1 MRFSY
6 FLAAGIFL
14 LLLFLEEE
22 EEKREYY
29 EHVPQDVDELKKWAN
44 EFHKRV
50 NYPLYGIVL
59 AGRDDVEA
67 LSCVQDHHTDLAQIS
82 GQDCCFI
89 YFRDLKKAKDFANF
103 LHSRDQA
110 DWASQIVNLVGI
122 SDRQLPGFLFFKR
135 IDSGK
140 YMYISLKGLSKQKI
154 LVLARE
160 MFEYVRRGK
169 SADQLTKLKGFN
181 YSNRYIIEIGKEVPV
196 EMVKSFAGIV
206 SKSSS

>member
-1 MRFSY
+1 MRFSN

-29 EHVPQDVDELKKWAN
+29 EHVPQNVDELKKWAN
-44 EFHKRV
+44 DFHKRV
-50 NYPLYGIVL
+50 NSPLYGIVL
-59 AGRDDVEA
+59 AGKDDFEA
-67 LSCVQDHHTDLAQIS
+67 LSFVQNHHTDLKDIS

-89 YFRDLKKAKDFANF
+89 YFRNLKKAKDFANF

-110 DWASQIVNLVGI
+110 EWAHQIVNLVGI
-122 SDRQLPGFLFFKR
+122 SDRQLPGFLFGER

-140 YMYISLKGLSKQKI
+140 YVYISLKGLSQQEI
-154 LVLARE
+154 LDLARE

-169 SADQLTKLKGFN
+169 SADQLTKFKGFN
-181 YSNRYIIEIGKEVPV
+181 YLSRYIIEIGKEVPV
-196 EMVKSFAGIV
+196 ELVKSFADIL